1 MKGTGCDR
9 AWDTERTSLRTRFRN
24 NLRGGAEYVRRRR
37 DAYRVEGERPPSRKR
52 GQERSTFEIQVLRA
66 VRLVRRTA
74 PSSRLAVEAA
84 PLSYKANSRRALAVV
99 SLAMAS
105 TVSPLAA
112 AIPSITSAT

>member
-1 MKGTGCDR
+1 MRTG
-9 AWDTERTSLRTRFRN
+9 W
-24 NLRGGAEYVRRRR
+24 
-37 DAYRVEGERPPSRKR
+37 RVSGRPLGSAAKSGPPSKSRCC
-52 GQERSTFEIQVLRA
+52 VLFGSSDGPP
-66 VRLVRRTA
+66 